1 MQCGR
6 YIRLILGFMLVFVIP
21 FALAGQESGAPDI
34 AMTDIQFEIIP
45 QAPQGERPALVGED
59 QAIIGDIVRLR
70 AVVENRGD
78 APAGRFRVDFFY
90 EEKETKETDIIGTA
104 TIFGL
109 DMGDSKKPAVS
120 WNTSTLIPGVY
131 EIYAEAGLN
140 DKLGE
145 TDRCN
150 NVIPRGECDGERSV
164 QAKSVTILRLGLH
177 ISEGTGKT
185 AIPTCPMGRYED
197 VAPSIA
203 LGFTNVGTEMI
214 EKGGLKL
221 NNCYRL
227 TPTQDFTCLQGF
239 TKPLLGSLPY
249 KDRRPGEKINDF
261 LTVLYDKFDDIFAN
275 SKAGLGVSNEIQLKL
290 EFTPNTGEAKEGETR
305 RLFIPSPDQFLK
317 FYSRVDL
324 WTFPKREGCG
334 DPQHREGEEVR
345 VPPAVASDGRVYPVI
360 STAGKS
366 DLYALTELGGEDGH
380 YALDAEIKEQPVAVR
395 IDANNTMIYLISSS
409 PDSHVYAIQD
419 FLNPD
424 SGKRELREEWR
435 YPSDGEKIG
444 DNLTRPYVV
453 LSEPGKIEM
462 ILVGSENGLYAL
474 DSEGKLEWSLSKV
487 GGEPIWVSKSPI
499 ITTEGGTA
507 IWFATRGTGGRKNR
521 VIRCQNISGE
531 EQLDCRTVLE
541 SSEQVTT
548 PLVTNQAKNTIFF
561 GTDEGNLYAY
571 PGEYSVT
578 LKTTGTKNVT
588 GLKVTRRGKNDVLY
602 ASTKD
607 GTLYEIEFNGDNL
620 EKISEHKPIGEMV
633 GTTLDV
639 LTEKVEDSQGNLI
652 VEAGEALAVL
662 ITTAEGKLYAIDP
675 DLEEVMT
682 VNIWNQKPAFVFST
696 PKNTMTA
703 PIVDPWNRR
712 ALVGSTDGF
721 LYAFDLSQFDK

>member
-1 MQCGR
+1 MQRGR
-6 YIRLILGFMLVFVIP
+6 YIRLILAFMLVFVIP

-34 AMTDIQFEIIP
+34 VMTDIQFEIIP
-45 QAPQGERPALVGED
+45 QEPQGERPALVSED
-59 QAIIGDIVRLR
+59 QAIIGDVVRLR
-70 AVVENRGD
+70 AVVENQGG
-78 APAGRFRVDFFY
+78 ASVGRFKVDFFY

-104 TIFGL
+104 TVFGL
-109 DMGDSKKPAVS
+109 DVGDSKKPAVS
-120 WNTSTLIPGVY
+120 WNTSNLIPGVY
-131 EIYAEAGLN
+131 EIYAEGGLN
-140 DKLGE
+140 DGLGE
-145 TDRCN
+145 TNTCN
-150 NVIPRGECDGERSV
+150 NVIPRKECDGERSV

-197 VAPSIA
+197 AAPSIA
-203 LGFTNVGTEMI
+203 LGFTNIGTDMI
-214 EKGGLKL
+214 EKGGLDL

-227 TPTQDFTCLQGF
+227 TPTQDFTCRQGF

-249 KDRRPGEKINDF
+249 TDRRPGEKINDF
-261 LTVLYDKFDDIFAN
+261 LTVLYNKFDDIFAN
-275 SKAGLGVSNEIQLKL
+275 SKAGLGVGNEIQLKL
-290 EFTPNTGEAKEGETR
+290 EFTPKSGEGKEGETR
-305 RLFIPSPDQFLK
+305 RLFIPSPVQFLQ

-334 DPQHREGEEVR
+334 VPQHREGEEVR

-380 YALDAEIKEQPVAVR
+380 YGTLDAEIKEQPVAVR
-395 IDANNTMIYLISSS
+395 IDANNTLIYLVSS
-409 PDSHVYAIQD
+409 PPDSRVYAIRD
-419 FLNPD
+419 FRDPT
-424 SGKRELREEWR
+424 SRKRELREEWR

-444 DNLTRPYVV
+444 DNLTRPHVV
-453 LSEPGKIEM
+453 LSEPQRIEM
-462 ILVGSENGLYAL
+462 ILVGSEQGLYAL
-474 DSEGKLEWSLSKV
+474 DPEGELKWSLSEV
-487 GGEPIWVSKSPI
+487 DGEPIRVSKSPM
-499 ITTEGGTA
+499 TTEGGMV
-507 IWFATRGTGGRKNR
+507 IWFATRGTGGQKNR
-521 VIRCQNISGE
+521 VIRCQNIGGE
-531 EQLDCRTVLE
+531 EQLDCRTALE

-548 PLVTNQAKNTIFF
+548 PLVTNQARNTIFF

-571 PGEYSVT
+571 PGEHSVT

-588 GLKVTRRGKNDVLY
+588 GLKITRSGRKDVLY

-620 EKISEHKPIGEMV
+620 EKIKEHKPISEMV

-639 LTEKVEDSQGNLI
+639 LTEKVEDAQGNLI

-662 ITTAEGKLYAIDP
+662 ITTAEGNLYAIDP
-675 DLEEVMT
+675 DLEKVMT
-682 VNIWNQKPAFVFST
+682 VDIWNQKPDFVFST
-696 PKNTMTA
+696 PENTMTA

-712 ALVGSTDGF
+712 VLVGSTDGF